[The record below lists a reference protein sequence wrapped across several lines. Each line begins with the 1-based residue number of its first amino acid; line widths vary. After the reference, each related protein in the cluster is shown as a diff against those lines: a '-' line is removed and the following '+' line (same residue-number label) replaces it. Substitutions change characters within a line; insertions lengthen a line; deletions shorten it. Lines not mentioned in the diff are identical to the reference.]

1 LAVEIM
7 TQISKVDLIVQQL
20 ENLSLAELQE
30 IKSKVD
36 DLIENKSGTKDI
48 ESLELESRKRGVLP
62 ATSYRGWT
70 RLVTG
75 DQSPITPVSDGYVI
89 SIPGGGAIIEFY
101 LYSTTS
107 QNKKSSVPDFCIAW
121 RSYETSDIKIDDA
134 PVKNIIDLVNDWMC
148 DESGYDEETYPQI
161 EAALNQSQ

>member
-1 LAVEIM
+1 M
-7 TQISKVDLIVQQL
+7 TQISQVDLIVQQL

-48 ESLELESRKRGVLP
+48 ESLELESRKTGVLP
-62 ATSYRGWT
+62 ATSFRGWT
-70 RLVTG
+70 RLVTV
-75 DQSPITPVSDGYVI
+75 DKTED
-89 SIPGGGAIIEFY
+89 
-101 LYSTTS
+101 T
-107 QNKKSSVPDFCIAW
+107 
-121 RSYETSDIKIDDA
+121 

-161 EAALNQSQ
+161 EATLNQSQ